1 MKPLRRYEKIMEML
15 LARKE
20 VTVAELSERLGV
32 TGKTIR
38 EDLARLEEK
47 GLLIRVHGGAVLAQG
62 DQYGIL
68 STKEPL
74 QRHTAEKAEIA
85 ERAVRLIEPNDI
97 VALDSGSTTLEI
109 ARRLGNAPLTVVTND
124 VHIIAELAR
133 KDEIR
138 LVVPGGYRV
147 RNVLAGPEAVS
158 FLKKLNIQKAFLSA
172 TGVHPEY
179 GLTIYTSELVP
190 LKRALLESSR
200 IAYAVVDHHKFGRY
214 GLLTFA
220 RLTELEAILT
230 DGGIPPETVEQYRR
244 AGVRVICGTEPEA
257 DRQG

>member
-1 MKPLRRYEKIMEML
+1 MKALRRYEKIMEML

-47 GLLIRVHGGAVLAQG
+47 GLLVRVHGGAVLAQS

-74 QRHTAEKAEIA
+74 QRHIAEKAEIA
-85 ERAVRLIEPNDI
+85 ERAIRLIEPNDI
-97 VALDSGSTTLEI
+97 IALDGGSTTLEI
-109 ARRLGNAPLTVVTND
+109 ARRLDNAPLTVVTND

-147 RNVLAGPEAVS
+147 RNLLAGPEAVS

-179 GLTIYTSELVP
+179 GLTIYTGELVA

-200 IAYAVVDHHKFGRY
+200 VAYAVADHHKFGRY

-230 DGGIPPETVEQYRR
+230 DGGISPDTVAEYRR
-244 AGVRVICGTEPEA
+244 AGVRVICGDEPET
-257 DRQG
+257 DRQA